1 MLGTVLDARV
11 IKKKKRPNFLG
22 AYISSD
28 RRGKKGKGIIPY
40 FGDWYVLLTKR
51 VGWSDGDIWD
61 PRES

>member
-1 MLGTVLDARV
+1 MLGTILDATV
-11 IKKKKRPNFLG
+11 IKKKKKDQNSCCLH
-22 AYISSD
+22 SSD
-28 RRGKKGKGIIPY
+28 SRGKKGKGIIPY

>member
-40 FGDWYVLLTKR
+40 FGD
-51 VGWSDGDIWD
+51 
-61 PRES
+61 